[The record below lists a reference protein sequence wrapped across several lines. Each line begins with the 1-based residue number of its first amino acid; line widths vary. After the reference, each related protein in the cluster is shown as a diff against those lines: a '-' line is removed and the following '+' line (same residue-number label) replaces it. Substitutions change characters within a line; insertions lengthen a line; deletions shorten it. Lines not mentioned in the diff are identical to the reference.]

1 MSALIPKKTSQ
12 QSIKEGNTRLIFNTL
27 IEYQPIS
34 RAGIKKITRLS
45 ATTVSVL
52 VEELIEE
59 GLVEERGLT
68 DTTEVGRKG
77 ILLALR
83 PQGAYFLGVE
93 ITKTA
98 IKSDL
103 YDLAFNVQ
111 KSYIVEFSGANELT
125 LKLLAMVEKVKNFVG
140 GKLCGISI
148 GVPAMVDDKEQRVL
162 ASTVLDFIPDR
173 DLVKIIGKVSPLSTI
188 CLYNNSG
195 FVAYSEKELHKN
207 VRNILSVDIGDGVGA
222 GLVIDGELFTG
233 SHGLAGEFGH
243 MSVDY
248 NGKVC
253 RCGSRGCL
261 EGLVSVKAVTE
272 QISEKVGK
280 ADLSLSDCVKL
291 LDADN
296 EQARLVIRETAR
308 ILSYAI
314 NSVINLFDPEL
325 VVINGE
331 IKEFGEHL
339 LAPLKE
345 FLDKKNLRNR
355 QIVVELSRMRGNS
368 VTFGGAHFA
377 FRNYFNKED

>member
-1 MSALIPKKTSQ
+1 M
-12 QSIKEGNTRLIFNTL
+12 
-27 IEYQPIS
+27 EYQPIS
-34 RAGIKKITRLS
+34 RAGIKKLTRLS

-68 DTTEVGRKG
+68 DTTDVGRKG

-83 PQGAYFLGVE
+83 PQGAYFLGIE
-93 ITKTA
+93 ITNTV

-103 YDLAFNVQ
+103 YDLSFAVQ
-111 KSYIVEFSGANELT
+111 KSYIVEFNGAGDLT
-125 LKLLAMVEKVKNFVG
+125 VKLLALIDRVKGIVNG
-140 GKLCGISI
+140 RLYGISI

-162 ASTVLDFIPDR
+162 ASTVLNFIPDR
-173 DLVKIIGKVSPLSTI
+173 NLVKILSSVAPDSEI

-207 VRNILSVDIGDGVGA
+207 VRTLFSVDIGDGVGA
-222 GLVIDGELFTG
+222 GLVVDGELFTG

-243 MSVDY
+243 ISVDY
-248 NGKVC
+248 NGEPC
-253 RCGSRGCL
+253 SCGSRGCL
-261 EGLVSVKAVTE
+261 EGLVSVKAIIE
-272 QISEKVGK
+272 RIRREKGK
-280 ADLSLSDCVKL
+280 DSLSLAECIKL
-291 LDADN
+291 LNRGDEKAL
-296 EQARLVIRETAR
+296 AILRETAR

-331 IKEFGEHL
+331 IKEFGEYL
-339 LAPLKE
+339 IEPLKE
-345 FLDKKNLRNR
+345 FLQKKNLRKR
-355 QIVVELSRMRGNS
+355 QIVVELSQMKGNS

-377 FRNYFNKED
+377 FRNYFNKEN